1 MSRSRILTAL
11 ATAGAAAAL
20 AAPASGAAEPAVTG
34 PVFIG
39 EAKNELPFTRP
50 VEQPDTIVLR
60 QDQGF
65 VWRDGALGA
74 LAGVGLAAAGA
85 GSLALRRRSKLA
97 MEA

>member
-1 MSRSRILTAL
+1 MSRSCILTAL
-11 ATAGAAAAL
+11 AIAGATAAL
-20 AAPASGAAEPAVTG
+20 AGPALGAGTPPSSG

-50 VEQPDTIVLR
+50 VEQPQTILLH

-74 LAGVGLAAAGA
+74 LAGVSLAAAGA
-85 GSLALRRRSKLA
+85 GSLVLRRRSKLA
-97 MEA
+97 I